1 MTLDKSVK
9 RKTVEHN
16 ELLITRDMLID
27 LVRSQRIGVSDD
39 VKIELAGMPDL
50 THKNQIIKMTW
61 ERSTGDD

>member
-9 RKTVEHN
+9 RKTVEYN

-39 VKIELAGMPDL
+39 VKIEFDR
-50 THKNQIIKMTW
+50 NQTIKMTW
-61 ERSTGDD
+61 ERSTESE